1 MGFLLRSCKD
11 FWLKIETDIFDSHY
25 YDNVVWL
32 SAKIRTL
39 TQSNIQIWDRA
50 NGLQKVVGLL
60 CCMNA
65 GTIKILDKVILKQ
78 LQEFTRIW
86 SRYGY
91 GIQIFSKMCKSS
103 YLRCTNMEIDTSTD
117 MIQVWTLFCCVHATC
132 RRVRRLERE
141 MDVESKVEIVNMA
154 QIQIQLF
161 NCCLINQYLFEKQR
175 RSFTTL
181 SYLYQEIC
189 SLYKSN
195 NSMTSPFSTV

>member
-39 TQSNIQIWDRA
+39 TQSNIQIWDGA

-60 CCMNA
+60 CCMNT

-78 LQEFTRIW
+78 LQEFTRIR

-91 GIQIFSKMCKSS
+91 GLQIFSKMCKSS
-103 YLRCTNMEIDTSTD
+103 YLRCTNMEIYTSTD

-132 RRVRRLERE
+132 RRVTILERE
-141 MDVESKVEIVNMA
+141 MDVESKVEIVNMT

-161 NCCLINQYLFEKQR
+161 NCCLINQ
-175 RSFTTL
+175 S
-181 SYLYQEIC
+181 
-189 SLYKSN
+189 
-195 NSMTSPFSTV
+195 V